1 MSALSP
7 NFPTLSVRMG
17 VVWYV
22 CTVVMSG
29 CVLYTSCLS
38 SLHLLLIQL
47 LLICSMPMFC
57 LFVVA
62 WVLCVVY
69 ESCLCWCCVA
79 I

>member
-1 MSALSP
+1 MSTLSP

-29 CVLYTSCLS
+29 CVLYTSRLS

-47 LLICSMPMFC
+47 MLICSMPMFC

-62 WVLCVVY
+62 WVLAYVY